1 MAEDDINSAPI
12 GAQWPAAISDRRAAR
27 RRRILKSGAI
37 EFGSEAIPCT
47 VRSLSAEGAGIEVNS
62 PLWFPDRFVLAVE
75 GERRSSRIVWKK
87 GKRLGLAFD

>member
-1 MAEDDINSAPI
+1 MVEDDIKPAPI
-12 GAQWPAAISDRRAAR
+12 GAQWPTATQERRAAL

-75 GERRSSRIVWKK
+75 GERRASRIVWKK
-87 GKRLGLAFD
+87 GKRLGLAFV